1 MYYKTFFYFIL
12 LSVFFSCNISLKKP
26 KIAIAG
32 LAIESSTFSPA
43 KTIEEDF
50 KARVDEEVFTY
61 YPFLNKDSINRK
73 RANWIPTIRG
83 HALPGG
89 IVTKEA
95 YNSLVK
101 KTLKKLEENLPYD
114 GLFFDI
120 HGAMS
125 VEGIDDPEGDF
136 IKKVR
141 EVVGYKTLIST
152 SMDLHG
158 NVSHE

>member
-1 MYYKTFFYFIL
+1 MYYKTFFYFVL
-12 LSVFFSCNISLKKP
+12 LSVFFSCNVSLKKP

-50 KARVDEEVFTY
+50 KARVDNEVFTY

-89 IVTKEA
+89 IVT
-95 YNSLVK
+95 
-101 KTLKKLEENLPYD
+101 
-114 GLFFDI
+114 I
-120 HGAMS
+120 
-125 VEGIDDPEGDF
+125 
-136 IKKVR
+136 
-141 EVVGYKTLIST
+141 EVTIPPGSA
-152 SMDLHG
+152 
-158 NVSHE
+158 